1 MGSSLSLR
9 LNGSTPC
16 SPHPFR
22 GGGFSLLPI
31 YVGGQGRNAGAQIAR
46 PHIAGAKRGVQSVF
60 VPACVRGNGIRG
72 TMPGW
77 CAEWASTMGSRNVD
91 GHRWGEGC
99 RCGRPKGSR
108 MGDGVGRP
116 PKRRWRWDVAAHFSL
131 TGRPTWTGLAVR
143 RGGMWAAIV
152 DLSGRPHWT
161 KVGAQ
166 RGGEWATTLGLF
178 GRPTWTGLDVD
189 SGARWTANVGP
200 SGHRSWATGWSGM
213 VA

>member
-1 MGSSLSLR
+1 MGVFSY
-9 LNGSTPC
+9 
-16 SPHPFR
+16 PH
-22 GGGFSLLPI
+22 I
-31 YVGGQGRNAGAQIAR
+31 YVGPQYASANSRVHQ
-46 PHIAGAKRGVQSVF
+46 GAKCAAISPSQRGRARAGGAPIHSVF
-60 VPACVRGNGIRG
+60 VPACVRRNGNRG

-77 CAEWASTMGSRNVD
+77 CAEWATTMGSRNVD

-116 PKRRWRWDVAAHFSL
+116 PKRRWRWDVADHFSL

-200 SGHRSWATGWSGM
+200 SGRGSWQPTWTGM
-213 VA
+213 MA